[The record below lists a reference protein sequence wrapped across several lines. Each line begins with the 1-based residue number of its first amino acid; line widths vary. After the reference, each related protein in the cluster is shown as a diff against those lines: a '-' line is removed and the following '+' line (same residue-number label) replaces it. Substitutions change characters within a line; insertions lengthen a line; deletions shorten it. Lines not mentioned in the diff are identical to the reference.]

1 MTRVMGVLTMI
12 AMINSVSAVPAANAQ
27 EWSSAASKQARLRY
41 SATYDSQ
48 DRMVL
53 RFRTTAGKIRVIYVR
68 RGMTVRRPRIVRQG
82 KVRIVLPR
90 DARRVRVAVRGRVI
104 RIPTRGSIGSGS
116 SPTVPVGVTLSPV
129 PQYPAGSVWGSS
141 DRFAL
146 TVWFES
152 INSAADLAMDQAA
165 GLNGYVALVNN
176 SQARKDLMASS
187 GMGFLLQTGDW
198 LAERPEFSNGWLLS
212 DEIDMQ
218 QANAAGAAAAR
229 EQIAQSL
236 AALPADGKTRYINY
250 GKGVAFWNSE
260 SDAAAYVNFP
270 GIGIVSDDVYWFTDP
285 DTCSQWQGGALL
297 LGGARAL
304 TAAECHRAA
313 NYGAVMQRVRYLDGL
328 DGVSRPIWGVVEVGH
343 PFTNPDWPTIQPA
356 QIKAAV
362 WHSIIGGANG
372 IIYFNHSFSG
382 PCPTQ
387 HALRDPCYAEARAA
401 VTEVNTQIT
410 ALAPVLNSPT
420 ATGYATSSGGG
431 LKMLTKYYNNDWYLF
446 TGSDGSTGTRTI
458 TLPASSTATTV
469 TVLNENRT
477 LPVSNHQF
485 TDTYA
490 TPNTTHHY
498 KITG

>member
-1 MTRVMGVLTMI
+1 MRRACI
-12 AMINSVSAVPAANAQ
+12 ALSLL
-27 EWSSAASKQARLRY
+27 AASGFLASCTSR
-41 SATYDSQ
+41 AAETPPTGA
-48 DRMVL
+48 VAV
-53 RFRTTAGKIRVIYVR
+53 FRGSTSVVR
-68 RGMTVRRPRIVRQG
+68 PPQPG
-82 KVRIVLPR
+82 KV
-90 DARRVRVAVRGRVI
+90 
-104 RIPTRGSIGSGS
+104 
-116 SPTVPVGVTLSPV
+116 TLTPF

-152 INSAADLAMDQAA
+152 IDSAADLAMDQAA

-328 DGVSRPIWGVVEVGH
+328 DGVSRPIWSVVEVGH

-420 ATGYATSSGGG
+420 ATGYAKARGIRTLAKKTADAWYVFAGADGYGGRYT
-431 LKMLTKYYNNDWYLF
+431 LAVA
-446 TGSDGSTGTRTI
+446 DGNRVDVVG
-458 TLPASSTATTV
+458 
-469 TVLNENRT
+469 ENRT
-477 LPVSNHQF
+477 LAIERGRF
-485 TDTYA
+485 DDFFA
-490 TPNTTHHY
+490 TPNTVHIY
-498 KITG
+498 RVWA